1 MSVSGSLTKLS
12 ICKGSKTKSCSRT
25 SNFVLLTFF
34 FKLNDQTN
42 SEITSSYVIK
52 EENNRIK
59 ELLISLKNKFSK
71 TQIQF

>member
-1 MSVSGSLTKLS
+1 MSVVAWQSFLYVKDQKQRVVQEPRILF
-12 ICKGSKTKSCSRT
+12 CW
-25 SNFVLLTFF
+25 LFF